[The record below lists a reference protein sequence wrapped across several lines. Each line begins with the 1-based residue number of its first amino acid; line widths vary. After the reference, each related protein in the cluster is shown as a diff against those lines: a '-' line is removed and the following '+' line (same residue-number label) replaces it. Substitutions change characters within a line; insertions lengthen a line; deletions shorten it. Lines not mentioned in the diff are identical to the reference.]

1 MQNGFWH
8 SQENLMAKVCGM
20 TTGWKKFFL
29 KKNEKMPSHVKSNF
43 QEMPPSKIQTKMFIN
58 ASIILA
64 ISVDSKM
71 SDIFVNK
78 NDFVWIID
86 ERF

>member
-1 MQNGFWH
+1 MTFSGKSDGKGMRNDDRLKKVL
-8 SQENLMAKVCGM
+8 SQ
-20 TTGWKKFFL
+20 KK

-58 ASIILA
+58 ASIILV